1 MEKVDAPTKRNEII
15 LTAAG
20 DVGIGKS
27 RLLGCIE
34 NILLE
39 AGIQVTWADEVSAT
53 QEKNMV
59 HLLGSLEMLKEYDP
73 AVVLN
78 EIILRPIVTQ
88 HPSAGDDSMD
98 VATALAF
105 TSSMKKIT
113 NPDDLEVAREYWL
126 RDKQSGVVRRGICG
140 DYDSW
145 KYITY
150 ISANGGGGDK
160 FWANQSNN
168 QAMEKWDIIGPIPD
182 LIPPFEEMFLEMKQ
196 DQTILVSGSVSIST
210 SENNP
215 ALASKNRVASAEV

>member
-34 NILLE
+34 NVLLE
-39 AGIQVTWADEVSAT
+39 AGIQVKWADEVTAT

-78 EIILRPIVTQ
+78 EIVLRPIITQ
-88 HPSAGDDSMD
+88 YPAAGDNSMD
-98 VATALAF
+98 GASALAF
-105 TSSMKKIT
+105 TSYMKKIT

-150 ISANGGGGDK
+150 ISANGGGDK

-196 DQTILVSGSVSIST
+196 DQSILVSGSVSINSD
-210 SENNP
+210 NNHP
-215 ALASKNRVASAEV
+215 ALAPKDWVASAEV